1 MEIKGHRRPDFDLR
15 WKMFKHLLHTLNAP
29 YTLLMPRNIPQLI
42 QCVEIIKS
50 LKNNGQDGQNKGVF
64 QEEENLQQLLRGV
77 SKPTVSKTATGE

>member
-29 YTLLMPRNIPQLI
+29 YTLLMPRNVAQLENCI
-42 QCVEIIKS
+42 DIIKN
-50 LKNNGQDGQNKGVF
+50 LKNNGQDQGIL